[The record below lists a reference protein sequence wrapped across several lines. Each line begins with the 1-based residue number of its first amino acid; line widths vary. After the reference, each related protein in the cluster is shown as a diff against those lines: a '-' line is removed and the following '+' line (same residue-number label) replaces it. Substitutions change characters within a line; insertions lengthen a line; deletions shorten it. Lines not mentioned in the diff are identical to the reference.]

1 MPRNGDGSS
10 DNGPI
15 EGHEIIHGAKGDK
28 TLQHTKHVAPMPKGE
43 EGDALPGMNASGGVA
58 APINDASEEF
68 GANAPKHERLGDD
81 EDLSGEKT
89 YGSSSG
95 NYRSASSGLS
105 QSHQGSSGSSQSHQG
120 SSVSSQSHQGSSGSS
135 QNHQGNS
142 SRQQQESRSS
152 GNSKSSHT
160 SHDNTAS
167 STNDLEQ
174 IEREK
179 AKRFVNLDEEDVQH
193 AGNGNKSSNDTQ
205 RSTQRAPRDAGPKE
219 DIEQLHGKT
228 SGHDGKESGHDTK
241 KSGHHGG
248 DQHGGHDHGS
258 GKAGHDNDSRGS
270 GHAKHDHDEEISNL
284 DSMRHTAEKFVNLD
298 D

>member
-15 EGHEIIHGAKGDK
+15 EEHEIIHGAKGDK
-28 TLQHTKHVAPMPKGE
+28 TLQHTKHVASMPKGE

-68 GANAPKHERLGDD
+68 GVNAPKYERLGDD

-95 NYRSASSGLS
+95 NDRSGTSGSS
-105 QSHQGSSGSSQSHQG
+105 QTHQGSSGSSQNYQSGTGSSQSHQG
-120 SSVSSQSHQGSSGSS
+120 SS
-135 QNHQGNS
+135 
-142 SRQQQESRSS
+142 SRQQQSSASS
-152 GNSKSSHT
+152 GNSKSNDN
-160 SHDNTAS
+160 SHDNATA

-174 IEREK
+174 VEREK
-179 AKRFVNLDEEDVQH
+179 AKRFVNLDDEDVQN

-205 RSTQRAPRDAGPKE
+205 RSSQRAPRDVGSKE

-228 SGHDGKESGHDTK
+228 SGHDGKQGGHDTK
-241 KSGHHGG
+241 KSGHQGSG
-248 DQHGGHDHGS
+248 QHGGHNHGN
-258 GKAGHDNDSRGS
+258 GQAEHDNDSRGS
-270 GHAKHDHDEEISNL
+270 GHAKHGHDEEISNL